1 MLQKER
7 KSGHWQVE
15 RLQFLK
21 REQRGL
27 RLLYPVIDLQPCDLQ
42 TAKFACLLHH
52 RGALICQIKRPLFW
66 KNGQIC
72 PSLLTAAEK
81 AKLRGGALVLG
92 TQCLHFIKFYETYE
106 TF

>member
-27 RLLYPVIDLQPCDLQ
+27 RLRYAVIDLQPCDLQ
-42 TAKFACLLHH
+42 TAKFSCLLHYK
-52 RGALICQIKRPLFW
+52 GALIFQNKRPLFW
-66 KNGQIC
+66 KNGHIC
-72 PSLLTAAEK
+72 PSLFLAEI
-81 AKLRGGALVLG
+81 VLL
-92 TQCLHFIKFYETYE
+92 LHAIRLGVIFLGE
-106 TF
+106 